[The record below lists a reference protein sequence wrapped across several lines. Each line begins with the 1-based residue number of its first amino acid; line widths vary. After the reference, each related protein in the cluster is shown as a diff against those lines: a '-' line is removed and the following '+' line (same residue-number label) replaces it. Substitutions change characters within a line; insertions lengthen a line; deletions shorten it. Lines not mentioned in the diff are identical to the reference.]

1 MNTKLL
7 SKCLLSACL
16 TIALTSTATSCGG
29 NNGGN
34 NGSNSTPITDSS
46 GNVLKDEEISIWW
59 PSGKALQKIMNNAIS
74 EYTTLHPNIKVK
86 VVKKAGLD
94 VYDAYK
100 LALND
105 NKARPDIAI
114 LDHVYVQALA
124 HDNQL
129 ADLSE
134 LGSDV
139 DTKDIFPSS
148 VYSANV
154 YNNKNYGLPL
164 SANTVILM
172 YNKDILKEAGYVDA
186 NGEAKAPKTYTELL
200 EACEMVKTNTDYTPF
215 AQPINNSFAA
225 MEFASYV
232 GRVGGNIVS
241 SDSKQVLLDS
251 KEVREA
257 VDDWVSLSKYA
268 SQNEYEEGKFYTGK
282 IAFIEMGS
290 WNISKVSG
298 STSIFNCGFTEMVS
312 MKENV
317 ENYSG
322 LGLYSFVVAKKSSH
336 TQAAYEFAKYL
347 STNKEFQ
354 MAFAQE
360 KNLLPVTNESLNDP
374 YYTNDEILNVFSS
387 QLKKVTPR
395 PATPAWPTLEQQI
408 VNMLFNCVSNP
419 TTDGIDS
426 AISSAQK
433 KSQEATD
440 RKFN

>member
-1 MNTKLL
+1 MNKKLL
-7 SKCLLSACL
+7 SKCLLCACL
-16 TIALTSTATSCGG
+16 TVALTSTATSCGES
-29 NNGGN
+29 
-34 NGSNSTPITDSS
+34 GSTSGTPATDSS
-46 GNVLKDEEISIWW
+46 GNVLKNEEISIWW
-59 PSGKALQKIMNNAIS
+59 PSGKALQTIMNNAIE
-74 EYTTLHPNIKVK
+74 EYTTSHPNIKVK
-86 VVKKAGLD
+86 VVKKAGMD

-124 HDNQL
+124 HDKQL
-129 ADLSE
+129 ANLSE
-134 LGSDV
+134 LGSDE
-139 DTKDIFPSS
+139 DTKDIFPST

-154 YNNKNYGLPL
+154 YNSKNYGFPL

-172 YNKDILKEAGYVDA
+172 YNKDILKEAGYVDK

-200 EACEMVKTNTDYTPF
+200 DACEMVKNNTNYTPF
-215 AQPINNSFAA
+215 AQPINSSFSV

-232 GRVGGNIVS
+232 GRVGGSIVS

-257 VDDWVSLSKYA
+257 IDDWVSLSKYA

-298 STSIFNCGFTEMVS
+298 SSSIFDCGFTEMVS
-312 MKENV
+312 MKDNV

-322 LGLYSFVVAKKSSH
+322 LGLYSFVIAEKSSH
-336 TQAAYEFAKYL
+336 KQAAYDFAKFL

-354 MAFAQE
+354 LAFAQE
-360 KNLLPVTNESLNDP
+360 KNLLPVTNEALNDS
-374 YYTNDEILNVFSS
+374 YYTSDEILKVFSS

-408 VNMLFNCVSNP
+408 VNMLFNCVTNP

-433 KSQEATD
+433 SSQEATD
-440 RKFN
+440 RKFK

>member
-1 MNTKLL
+1 
-7 SKCLLSACL
+7 
-16 TIALTSTATSCGG
+16 
-29 NNGGN
+29 
-34 NGSNSTPITDSS
+34 
-46 GNVLKDEEISIWW
+46 
-59 PSGKALQKIMNNAIS
+59 
-74 EYTTLHPNIKVK
+74 
-86 VVKKAGLD
+86 
-94 VYDAYK
+94 
-100 LALND
+100 
-105 NKARPDIAI
+105 
-114 LDHVYVQALA
+114 
-124 HDNQL
+124 
-129 ADLSE
+129 
-134 LGSDV
+134 
-139 DTKDIFPSS
+139 
-148 VYSANV
+148 
-154 YNNKNYGLPL
+154 
-164 SANTVILM
+164 
-172 YNKDILKEAGYVDA
+172 
-186 NGEAKAPKTYTELL
+186 
-200 EACEMVKTNTDYTPF
+200 
-215 AQPINNSFAA
+215 